1 VQAEYANKLL
11 FIATLA
17 FAKLSIISLL
27 MILTESDLHRR
38 LATAQTVVIAL
49 WGIVSEFV
57 AAFQCGIKEPLRFI
71 GPESHC
77 LNLVRCFLLAM
88 SLTSANLHRHLS
100 GSVWAL
106 SIF

>member
-57 AAFQCGIKEPLRFI
+57 PVRYQGTVAVHWTGKPLSQPGTLFPARDEFD
-71 GPESHC
+71 
-77 LNLVRCFLLAM
+77 LR
-88 SLTSANLHRHLS
+88 
-100 GSVWAL
+100 
-106 SIF
+106 